1 MARKRMIDPSFW
13 TDEKI
18 GECKYFERLLFLGLV
33 SNADDEGI
41 GRGNPKLLM
50 SLIFPY
56 DDIRI
61 SDFKKSLEKLS
72 SLQMVTFYDAEN
84 QTYYKVNNFL
94 KYQSIN
100 RPTPSEFP
108 KFNGENSSLTESSLS
123 PHGAFSGNIKEDK
136 LSKDKLKKENNIKEK
151 ASRKYGQYGNVCLSD
166 EDFETLKSEFPKD
179 YADRIENLS
188 SYMASTGKP
197 YKNHLAT
204 IRSWAK
210 NEANKP
216 KTGGLKTK
224 FNNYSEDRKLS
235 DFEKQML
242 ERRLAKNEDNG

>member
-18 GECKYFERLLFLGLV
+18 GECKHLERLLFLGLV

-72 SLQMVTFYDAEN
+72 SLNMITFYDVEN
-84 QTYYKVNNFL
+84 QMYYKVNNFS

-100 RPTPSEFP
+100 RPSPSEFP
-108 KFNGENSSLTESSLS
+108 KFCGQKSSFTEHSLNT
-123 PHGAFSGNIKEDK
+123 HGAFNANIKEEK
-136 LSKDKLKKENNIKEK
+136 ISKDNLKKENCIKEK

-166 EDFETLKSEFPKD
+166 DDFEKLQAEFPND
-179 YADRIENLS
+179 YTDRIENLS
-188 SYMASTGKP
+188 SYMASTGNS

-204 IRSWAK
+204 IRRWAK
-210 NEANKP
+210 KETDTP
-216 KTGGLKTK
+216 KTSPSKNK
-224 FNNYSEDRKLS
+224 FNNYSEDRELS

-242 ERRLAKNEDNG
+242 KKRFENEDNS

>member
-18 GECKYFERLLFLGLV
+18 GECKYLERLLFLGLV

-61 SDFKKSLEKLS
+61 SDFKNSLEKLA
-72 SLQMVTFYDAEN
+72 SLNMITFYDVNN
-84 QTYYKVNNFL
+84 QTYYQVNNFL

-100 RPTPSEFP
+100 RPSPSEFP
-108 KFNGENSSLTESSLS
+108 KFNGELSSFTEYSLNN
-123 PHGAFSGNIKEDK
+123 HGAFNANIKEDK

-151 ASRKYGQYGNVCLSD
+151 SSQKYGQYGNVCLSD
-166 EDFETLKSEFPKD
+166 DDFEKLKNEFPKD

-188 SYMASTGKP
+188 SYMASTGKS

-204 IRSWAK
+204 IRNWAK
-210 NEANKP
+210 KENNAP
-216 KTGGLKTK
+216 KASSVKNK
-224 FNNYSEDRKLS
+224 FNNYSEDRELN

-242 ERRLAKNEDNG
+242 ERRLAKNEDNS